1 MALGE
6 KLREI
11 RAGFERSF
19 WVANFTELFE
29 RLAFYGPKAVF
40 AIYFTEALGLS
51 SQQAGSLI
59 GIYGFVVWFLPVIG
73 GTLAD
78 RIGFRRT
85 LASAYLILTI
95 GYFLLGSLS
104 ADFLAPLREA
114 VPLYWFVLAI
124 LMVPA
129 LGPGVVKPV
138 VAGTTARASTEQVRA
153 LGFSIYYT
161 IVNIGGTLGP
171 LMAFFV
177 RRTLGLEYVFRV
189 SALFTAAMFVVTILL
204 FREPARSETSQPA
217 TVGQAIRNLFVVF
230 GNLKF
235 IAFLL
240 IFSGFYVVFWQQ
252 YVALP
257 LFLRR
262 LNPEANVD
270 LLLMVDPATV
280 ILFTFL
286 ISYLTR
292 GAPTFLALTVGVAIS
307 GLSWLLLMVSATT
320 LFVIVALFVLALGEI
335 VVSPRYYDYV
345 SRLAP
350 VGQQG
355 LYMGFSFLPVA
366 VGDLVGSPLGGWMVS
381 HFGQDG
387 RRLEHMWLVAAGVG
401 LLTAALMFGYDRM
414 VRR

>member
-1 MALGE
+1 
-6 KLREI
+6 
-11 RAGFERSF
+11 
-19 WVANFTELFE
+19 
-29 RLAFYGPKAVF
+29 
-40 AIYFTEALGLS
+40 
-51 SQQAGSLI
+51 
-59 GIYGFVVWFLPVIG
+59 
-73 GTLAD
+73 

-189 SALFTAAMFVVTILL
+189 SALFTAAMFVVTILF
-204 FREPARSETSQPA
+204 FREPARSETSQPT

-401 LLTAALMFGYDRM
+401 LLTAALMFVYDRM